1 MKIIIISA
9 TDFEIKEAFG
19 KLQSTKNKEIKFYT
33 TGVGMLATT
42 VNLCRI
48 IYEEKPTLIIQAG
61 IAGCFNTN
69 EKLGKVYVVSKEFLG
84 DLGVEENNLWKDV
97 FDLKLIKQ
105 NQKPFTKKS
114 LINKN
119 VHQLNT
125 IDLEIVSAVSVNQIT
140 TNQQIIQQ
148 IQKKYSP
155 TLESMEGA
163 SLHYVGNSFQI
174 PYIQIR
180 STSNYIGE
188 RNKANWKI
196 ELAIKNLNT
205 QLTKLVKKL
214 EV

>member
-9 TDFEIKEAFG
+9 TDFEIQEAFG

-33 TGVGMLATT
+33 TGVGMLATA

-84 DLGVEENNLWKDV
+84 DLGVDENNTWKDM
-97 FDLKLIKQ
+97 FDLKFLSP
-105 NQKPFTKKS
+105 NQKPFTKKN
-114 LINKN
+114 LMNKN
-119 VHQLNT
+119 IHQFNK
-125 IDLEIVSAVSVNQIT
+125 IEAEIINAVTVNQIS
-140 TNQQIIQQ
+140 TNQEIIQQ

-163 SLHYVGNSFQI
+163 ALHYVGNSFQI

-188 RNKANWKI
+188 RNKTNWKI

-205 QLTKLVKKL
+205 QLIKLVKKL

>member
-125 IDLEIVSAVSVNQIT
+125 IDLEIVSAVTVNQIT
-140 TNQQIIQQ
+140 TNLHHINQL
-148 IQKKYSP
+148 KNKYNP
-155 TLESMEGA
+155 ILESMEGA
-163 SLHYVGNSFQI
+163 ALHYVGNSFQI